1 MRHGARRGLRLQSL
15 RPEELY
21 AEAKELRAPIEL
33 VRWVA
38 EQGKLPVVTFTAGG
52 IRLKSGQEL
61 PADIIVTATGLNLQ
75 LFGGIALTVDGEP
88 VDLSQKVAFK
98 GMMLSDVPNFAFIV
112 GYTNSSWTLKVGL
125 LCEHFCRMLAH
136 MDQHGYAVVRP
147 RLPSPDMPTRP
158 LLDFGAGYVQ
168 RALSQLPR
176 QGTSGPWV
184 MAMDPNHDAQ
194 VLRHGPVADPCLV
207 FDTAS
212 RPRHPVAAPKQVAVS
227 A

>member
-1 MRHGARRGLRLQSL
+1 MRRARWRSVQ
-15 RPEELY
+15 EH
-21 AEAKELRAPIEL
+21 
-33 VRWVA
+33 
-38 EQGKLPVVTFTAGG
+38 QGGCASVVTDHIDTFTAASAG
-52 IRLKSGQEL
+52 SGRCTAAGL
-61 PADIIVTATGLNLQ
+61 PTTATATGLNLQ

-98 GMMLSDVPNFAFIV
+98 GMMPSDVPNFAFIV

-147 RLPSPDMPTRP
+147 RLPRP
-158 LLDFGAGYVQ
+158 GLRFHPPAARLWRRLCAA
-168 RALSQLPR
+168 RLLSQLPR